1 VFTGGPTGRTD
12 FGALVADGQSA
23 PLEGW
28 DFSWFEGRAT
38 EERPSWAFTSLV
50 VDRLPSALAVLDV
63 QTGGGEVFAEVLARA
78 PIVPPVLAATESYVP
93 NLGRARD
100 TLTPL
105 GVEVVEAADG
115 GALPFPDD
123 RFDLVI
129 SRHPTVTV
137 WEEIARTLTPGG
149 TYLSQQIGAGSNRE
163 LTDFL
168 MGPQPVSDR
177 HSVDRAR
184 VGAEGAGLEVREL
197 RQESLRAVFDDV
209 GAVIAFLRKVVWTVP
224 GFTVERYRDRLADMH
239 ERIESHGPFVSHAQ
253 RFLILATRP
262 GPRAKGVG

>member
-1 VFTGGPTGRTD
+1 VVTRGPTARAD
-12 FGALVADGQSA
+12 FEALVVDAESA
-23 PLEGW
+23 PHEGW

-38 EERPSWAFTSLV
+38 EERPSWGYTTLV

-63 QTGGGEVFAEVLARA
+63 QTGGGEVFAEVLTRA
-78 PIVPPVLAATESYVP
+78 SVVPPVLAATESYPP

-100 TLTPL
+100 ILTPL
-105 GVEVVEAADG
+105 GVEVVDAADG

-123 RFDLVI
+123 SFDLII

-137 WEEIARTLTPGG
+137 WEEVARTLKPGG

-168 MGPQPVSDR
+168 MGPLPVSDR

-184 VGAEGAGLEVREL
+184 VGAEGAGLEVRDL
-197 RQESLRAVFDDV
+197 RQVSLRVVFGDV

-224 GFTVERYRDRLADMH
+224 GFTVERYRDRLADLH
-239 ERIESHGPFVSHAQ
+239 ERIESRGPFVSHAQ
-253 RFLILATRP
+253 RFLIVATRP
-262 GPRAKGVG
+262 GLRAEGVG